1 MSEKPLVEV
10 PDGEP
15 TGKQLGIVDIIT
27 GDGEQAQAG
36 HLAEVHYVGVSWNAG
51 NEFDASCNRGQTF
64 SFKLGGGQVISGSD
78 QVVVGMRIGGR
89 RQLTIPPALGYG
101 SAGAGGVIGPNEH
114 LIFVVDLISIR

>member
-36 HLAEVHYVGVSWNAG
+36 HLAEVHYVCLLYTS
-51 NEFDASCNRGQTF
+51 DAA
-64 SFKLGGGQVISGSD
+64 D
-78 QVVVGMRIGGR
+78 
-89 RQLTIPPALGYG
+89 
-101 SAGAGGVIGPNEH
+101 E
-114 LIFVVDLISIR
+114 

>member
-36 HLAEVHYVGVSWNAG
+36 HLAEVHYVGVSWNTG
-51 NEFDASCNRGQTF
+51 NEFDASWNRGQTF
-64 SFKLGGGQVISGSD
+64 SFKLGGTSYFRLGP
-78 QVVVGMRIGGR
+78 R
-89 RQLTIPPALGYG
+89 RSRNANWRSPSTYN
-101 SAGAGGVIGPNEH
+101 SASFG
-114 LIFVVDLISIR
+114 IRKRWRWRSHRTERASHFRS